1 MEKIRTNQSTRFFL
15 PPRKKIIINLHWV
28 RYSTKLHRYLRLR
41 LFFSCFF
48 FFFVSFSFDAC
59 VISVGREKGLAR
71 KWMCERFWYL
81 EKEEGK
87 KNSWCWDGGY
97 LICFKQLLKALP
109 RPRELR
115 WRDEDGKMDDWW
127 LVSWVPPWQV
137 QPQVLGPNR
146 PGLRCCA
153 NHRGPEF
160 RSSRHYRYVYRWI
173 GGKIYRVS
181 NGLLD

>member
-48 FFFVSFSFDAC
+48 FVLFRFRLTHASLVSVEKKGWHENECAKDFD
-59 VISVGREKGLAR
+59 ISK
-71 KWMCERFWYL
+71 
-81 EKEEGK
+81 KEEGK

-115 WRDEDGKMDDWW
+115 
-127 LVSWVPPWQV
+127 
-137 QPQVLGPNR
+137 
-146 PGLRCCA
+146 
-153 NHRGPEF
+153 
-160 RSSRHYRYVYRWI
+160 
-173 GGKIYRVS
+173 
-181 NGLLD
+181 